1 MRPVRQNPGVTIHAS
16 DPFATPEQDRSPVRR
31 LRARLPAAVTLWTAR
46 DKHGRPAGL
55 TVSSTLVID
64 GDPGRLL
71 GVIDEES
78 DLWAAMRATARFAVA
93 PLRDTDRQL
102 ADAFAGLMP
111 APGGPFAAR
120 PWQDTDFGPVPEG
133 VTAWAGCRLDDSRPI
148 GWGLL
153 IEATV
158 AHVEIGTGD
167 SGASLIYFRGRYLGG

>member
-1 MRPVRQNPGVTIHAS
+1 VTIHAS

-31 LRARLPAAVTLWTAR
+31 LRARLPAAVTLWTTR
-46 DKHGRPAGL
+46 DEQGRPAGL
-55 TVSSTLVID
+55 TVSSTVVID

-71 GVIDEES
+71 GILDEES
-78 DLWAAMRATARFAVA
+78 QLWEAVRATGRFAVA
-93 PLRDTDRQL
+93 PLRETDRQL

-111 APGGPFAAR
+111 APGGPFAGR

-133 VTAWAGCRLDDSRPI
+133 VSAWAGCHLDGSRPI

-158 AHVEIGTGD
+158 VRVEIGPADAGP
-167 SGASLIYFRGRYLGG
+167 SLIYFRGRYLGG